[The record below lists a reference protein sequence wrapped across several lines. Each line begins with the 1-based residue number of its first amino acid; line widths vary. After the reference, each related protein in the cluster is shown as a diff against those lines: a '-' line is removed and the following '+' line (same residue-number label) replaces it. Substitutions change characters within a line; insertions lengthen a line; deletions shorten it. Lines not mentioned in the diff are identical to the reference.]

1 MKLAF
6 GEREGEKKFQRK
18 TERESIVWRDQ
29 TKIAQIKIEMLMNES
44 LNSHAV
50 VSLLLF
56 LDFLINEIKKQ
67 PKRKRNWSLRSWMG
81 FGDCRRATRH

>member
-6 GEREGEKKFQRK
+6 REREGEKKFQRK

-56 LDFLINEIKKQ
+56 LDFLINEI
-67 PKRKRNWSLRSWMG
+67 NI
-81 FGDCRRATRH
+81 

>member
-1 MKLAF
+1 MKLV
-6 GEREGEKKFQRK
+6 FQRK
-18 TERESIVWRDQ
+18 TERESIGWRDQ

-56 LDFLINEIKKQ
+56 LNFLINEI
-67 PKRKRNWSLRSWMG
+67 NI
-81 FGDCRRATRH
+81 

>member
-1 MKLAF
+1 MKLPF

-56 LDFLINEIKKQ
+56 LNLIINEI
-67 PKRKRNWSLRSWMG
+67 NI
-81 FGDCRRATRH
+81 

>member
-6 GEREGEKKFQRK
+6 GEREGEKTCQRK
-18 TERESIVWRDQ
+18 IERESIGWRDQ
-29 TKIAQIKIEMLMNES
+29 TKIAEVEMLMNES

-56 LDFLINEIKKQ
+56 LNFLINEI
-67 PKRKRNWSLRSWMG
+67 NI
-81 FGDCRRATRH
+81 

>member
-50 VSLLLF
+50 VWSWIKVGF
-56 LDFLINEIKKQ
+56 LVF
-67 PKRKRNWSLRSWMG
+67 
-81 FGDCRRATRH
+81 

>member
-56 LDFLINEIKKQ
+56 LNLIINEIII
-67 PKRKRNWSLRSWMG
+67 
-81 FGDCRRATRH
+81 